1 MAAETRYPGYDVLN
15 KRDTESWNA
24 KTREVV
30 AARLA
35 VPREPRFFDAQEFA
49 AVGAVAARLVPQP
62 PGDARDRQGNGEA
75 IPVAA
80 LVDEKL
86 HEDIRDGYR
95 NSKLPPQR
103 EAWKR
108 GMRALDAEARAAQ
121 GAAFAAL
128 DGAQQD
134 ALLKAMQSGDLHDPA
149 WEGMP
154 PKLFFAERLL
164 RDVVWAYYS
173 HPTAWSEIG
182 FGGPASPRGYVRLQP
197 NKLDPWEAIEAR
209 PGEDRGPVRKENRRV
224 G

>member
-1 MAAETRYPGYDVLN
+1 MVAETLYPGYDVLD

-35 VPREPRFFDAQEFA
+35 VPREPRFFDAQEWA
-49 AVGAVAARLVPQP
+49 ALNAAAARIVPQP
-62 PGDARDRQGNGEA
+62 VAGHDGNGEP

-80 LVDEKL
+80 LLDQKL
-86 HEDIRDGYR
+86 HENIRDGYR
-95 NSKLPPQR
+95 NAKLPPQR

-108 GMRALDAEARAAQ
+108 GLRALDAEARAAHG

-134 ALLKAMQSGDLHDPA
+134 ALLKRMQSGDLHDPA

-154 PKLFFAERLL
+154 PKLFFEHHLL
-164 RDVVWAYYS
+164 RDTVYAYYS

-182 FGGPASPRGYVRLQP
+182 FGGPASPRGYVRLP
-197 NKLDPWEAIEAR
+197 ANLLDPWEAIEAR
-209 PGEDRGPVRKENRRV
+209 PGEDRAKVAKENRRV
-224 G
+224 R